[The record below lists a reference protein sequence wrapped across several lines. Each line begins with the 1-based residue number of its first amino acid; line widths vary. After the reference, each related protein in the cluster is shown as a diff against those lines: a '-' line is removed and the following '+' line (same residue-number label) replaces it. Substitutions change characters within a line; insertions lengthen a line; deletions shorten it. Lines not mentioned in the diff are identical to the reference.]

1 MQPNEEL
8 ITRFYSSFQK
18 LDAESMNDCYN
29 EDPIFNDQVFGILEG
44 EDVRKRWRMLCKNA
58 KVFSLTFGNIQLL
71 DEEYATCNWTAKY
84 TFSASGRKVVNNV
97 KAHMRIQDGKITE
110 HSDLFDIWKWSRQ
123 ALGISGW
130 LLGWTGFM
138 KNRIRRMARKRLAQ
152 WNG

>member
-18 LDAESMNDCYN
+18 LDAEGMNACYSEN
-29 EDPIFNDQVFGILEG
+29 PIFNDQVFGVIEG
-44 EDVRKRWRMLCKNA
+44 EDVRKMWRMLCKNA
-58 KVFSLTFGNIQLL
+58 RDFSLTFGNIQSV
-71 DEEYATCNWTAKY
+71 DEEYWTCNWTARY

-123 ALGISGW
+123 ALGLPGV

-138 KNRIRRMARKRLAQ
+138 KRRIRQKALQRLDTFKA
-152 WNG
+152 

>member
-18 LDAESMNDCYN
+18 LDAAGMNECYS
-29 EDPIFNDQVFGILEG
+29 EDPIFNDQAFGILEG
-44 EDVRKRWRMLCKNA
+44 EDVRKMWRMLCKNA
-58 KVFSLTFGNIQLL
+58 RDFSLTFGNIQLL

-123 ALGISGW
+123 ALGVSGW
-130 LLGWTGFM
+130 LLGWTGFY
-138 KNRIRRMARKRLAQ
+138 KRTIRARARKRLEN
-152 WNG
+152 WRE